1 MKILL
6 GYNGTS
12 EAVRALEVALQHARA
27 FNGTVDI
34 LISYKRGEESQI
46 EELETAQK
54 ILEEIKTRFQKE
66 GIQCKTH
73 LIIQG
78 QSPGEDIVDFAKRH
92 GVNEI
97 VIGIRKRSR
106 VEKLLLGSTAQY
118 VLLEAPCP
126 VVGVK

>member
-6 GYNGTS
+6 GYNGSS
-12 EAVRALEVALQHARA
+12 EADRAVQVALEHAGV

-46 EELETAQK
+46 EELETAK
-54 ILEEIKTRFQKE
+54 KVLEEIKTRFQEE
-66 GIQCKTH
+66 GIQCETH

-78 QSPGEDIVDFAKRH
+78 QSPGEDIVDFAKRC

-106 VEKLLLGSTAQY
+106 VEKLILGSTAQY

-126 VVGVK
+126 VVAVK

>member
-12 EAVRALEVALQHARA
+12 EAVRAVDVALEHARA
-27 FNGTVDI
+27 FDGSVDI

-46 EELETAQK
+46 EELETAKK
-54 ILEEIKTRFQKE
+54 ILEEIKTRFQEE
-66 GIQCKTH
+66 GIECKTH